1 MSLAD
6 SLKKIAAG
14 AAEKGKDL
22 AEQSKKAMDN
32 AAEKAKNLAE
42 QGKLAS
48 ENQKQAQVISAA
60 KAQIGAYVA
69 ENNLLADDEFVLG
82 QMSVIAAA
90 QEVQEKNNAR
100 IAELKA
106 AAEKKEEK
114 VEEAVAEKSAE
125 CCCEEDVHVC
135 EPRFCPKCGAQVRTD
150 AEFCQACGTKL

>member
-1 MSLAD
+1 MSLTD

-42 QGKLAS
+42 QGKLAA
-48 ENQKQAQVISAA
+48 ENQKQESVIKEA
-60 KAQIGAYVA
+60 KNQIGAYVA
-69 ENNLLADDEFVLG
+69 DNNLLAEDEFVLG

-106 AAEKKEEK
+106 ASEKKEEK
-114 VEEAVAEKSAE
+114 VEEKAAE
-125 CCCEEDVHVC
+125 CCCEDEDAHVC
-135 EPRFCPKCGAQVRTD
+135 EPRFCPSCGAQVRND
-150 AEFCQACGTKL
+150 AAFCQACGAKL

>member
-1 MSLAD
+1 MSLTE

-22 AEQSKKAMDN
+22 AEQGKQALDTAVDKG
-32 AAEKAKNLAE
+32 KGLAE
-42 QGKLAS
+42 QGKLAL
-48 ENQKQAQVISAA
+48 ENQKQAQVIAEA
-60 KAQIGAYVA
+60 QAQIGAYVS
-69 ENNLLADDEFVLG
+69 ENNLLAEDEFVLG

-106 AAEKKEEK
+106 AEKKPEK
-114 VEEAVAEKSAE
+114 TVEKTAGE
-125 CCCEEDVHVC
+125 CCCEEKSEVHVC

-150 AEFCQACGTKL
+150 AVFCQTCGVKL